1 MTLKVYFFEIKLLQS
16 FMWFRCIDGV
26 LFVWTRREKFHSF
39 LTDLNIYINHIK
51 ITYEFNKRSHFI
63 PRFKCE
69 FM

>member
-1 MTLKVYFFEIKLLQS
+1 
-16 FMWFRCIDGV
+16 MWFRCIDGV
-26 LFVWTRREKFHSF
+26 LFVWTRREKLHSF